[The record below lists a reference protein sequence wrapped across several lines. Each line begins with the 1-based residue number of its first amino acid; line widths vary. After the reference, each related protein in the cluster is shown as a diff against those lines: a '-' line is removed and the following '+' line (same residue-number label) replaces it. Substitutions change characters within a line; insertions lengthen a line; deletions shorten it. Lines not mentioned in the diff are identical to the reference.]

1 MKLWRLK
8 WSLVRL
14 TLAAS
19 LAWVLASAEQ
29 GRVAR
34 RALWELPAF
43 DFAAETR
50 RLADEGRFAEA
61 LLAAETGM
69 ERADG
74 FERDAL
80 ERLHADTIARRDSWW
95 RRARDVGS
103 GAITG
108 RGSSLEE
115 LLGAIGADML
125 VVGDVRDLV
134 IEGGRLVADGET
146 DEVVLLLSAA
156 GLATT
161 AAPVADWGPAVLKV
175 ARKTGAMTRGLA
187 EWVIS
192 AVRGGRVADVGELYA
207 DVGKLADRATPAVA
221 VRALAHAE
229 TPGEVK
235 RLAAFAGEPGGPWA
249 LYAGGADAARVAK
262 SADPA
267 ARAAFSQAA
276 AKGPV
281 GVAFWRTPAARAA
294 FRPHVVIG
302 LAKGIWKGN
311 VPRAVERLAEWLD
324 ASGWWLLPLAAAWLA
339 VEASA
344 IVWRLLGVGLRPA
357 PNRRSAVVGAA

>member
-1 MKLWRLK
+1 MRLWRLK
-8 WSLVRL
+8 WSLVRVA
-14 TLAAS
+14 LAAA
-19 LAWVLASAEQ
+19 LVWVLGAAEH

-34 RALWELPAF
+34 RALRELPGF

-69 ERADG
+69 ERTEGPDRA
-74 FERDAL
+74 EL
-80 ERLHADTIARRDSWW
+80 ERLRAQTVARRDSWW

-108 RGSSLEE
+108 RGSTLEE

-125 VVGDVRDLV
+125 VIGDVRDLV

-161 AAPVADWGPAVLKV
+161 AVPMADWGPAVLKV
-175 ARKTGAMTRGLA
+175 ARKTGAMSRGLA
-187 EWVIS
+187 DWVVS
-192 AVRGGRVADVGELYA
+192 AVRGGRVTEVGELYA

-221 VRALAHAE
+221 VRVLAHAD

-235 RLAAFAGEPGGPWA
+235 KLAEFAGERGGAWA
-249 LYAGGADAARVAK
+249 LYAGGADAAKAAT
-262 SADPA
+262 SGEAA
-267 ARAAFSQAA
+267 ARSAFTAAV
-276 AKGPV
+276 AKGPA

-294 FRPHVVIG
+294 FRPHAVIG
-302 LAKGIWKGN
+302 LAKGVWKGN
-311 VPRAVERLAEWLD
+311 VPRAVERMAEWLD
-324 ASGWWLLPLAAAWLA
+324 ASGWWLLPVAAAWLA
-339 VEASA
+339 AEMWVLACRGIWPDVAGSD
-344 IVWRLLGVGLRPA
+344 LRPSVSGGPA
-357 PNRRSAVVGAA
+357 